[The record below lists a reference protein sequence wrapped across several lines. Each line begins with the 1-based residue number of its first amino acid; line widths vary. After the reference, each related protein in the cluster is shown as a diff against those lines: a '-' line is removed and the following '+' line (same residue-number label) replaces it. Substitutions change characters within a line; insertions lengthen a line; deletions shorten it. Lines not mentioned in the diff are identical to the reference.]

1 LNCEICGRKTDKLHD
16 AIIAGIKLKV
26 CSECSSLGTII
37 KPSINIQRKLPVK
50 PIKITHNIKPTPIIA
65 YRIVDNYHL
74 LIKKARETMGLSQD
88 ILASYLG
95 EKVSVI
101 KKIEAGKLKPTLDL
115 AKKIEKLLKV
125 NIIEEESVEETNL
138 K

>member
-1 LNCEICGRKTDKLHD
+1 
-16 AIIAGIKLKV
+16 
-26 CSECSSLGTII
+26 
-37 KPSINIQRKLPVK
+37 
-50 PIKITHNIKPTPIIA
+50 
-65 YRIVDNYHL
+65 
-74 LIKKARETMGLSQD
+74 MGLSQD